1 MPFCLVIGDSIAV
14 GVADE
19 LRMQGVPCQVEAKVG
34 MSTAGWRS
42 RYGGWQ
48 GISPADAVIISL
60 GSNDRGAAYHDLWQV
75 RKSTQAKHVI
85 WILPA
90 NNPAADHAIQTF
102 ARELGDTVIAFAPGH
117 DGVHPHSYR
126 ELVKHL
132 VPALDRR

>member
-1 MPFCLVIGDSIAV
+1 MFVIVVGDSIGV
-14 GVADE
+14 GVAQE
-19 LRMQGVPCQVEAKVG
+19 LRMQGVPCVAEAKVG

-48 GISPADAVIISL
+48 GSPADAVIISL
-60 GSNDRGAAYHDLWQV
+60 GSNDRGAAYQDLWQV

-90 NNPAADHAIQTF
+90 NNPAADHAIREF
-102 ARELGDTVIAFAPGH
+102 ARELGDTVIAFAPGA

-132 VPALDRR
+132 GRILN